1 MKTKVIVTCGICG
14 DQSFLKSFDGG
25 FQIGTIEGGKVSV
38 GNMVPGE
45 SINDGDYI
53 VQNLLIETREK
64 N

>member
-1 MKTKVIVTCGICG
+1 MKTKVIVTCGIC
-14 DQSFLKSFDGG
+14 DGG